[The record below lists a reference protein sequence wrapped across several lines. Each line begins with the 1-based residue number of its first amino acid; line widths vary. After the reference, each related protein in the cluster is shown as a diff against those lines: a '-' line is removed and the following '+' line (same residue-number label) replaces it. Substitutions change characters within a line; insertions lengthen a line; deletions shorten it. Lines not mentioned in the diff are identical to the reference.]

1 MTRANHFYISKP
13 HRLHYSVHGSGPPLI
28 LVHGLSGSKLWWR
41 KNIPALAQHFTVY
54 TVDLVGYGRSN
65 FQKPLGFAESADLLE
80 GWMESLGLENVY
92 YVGHSMGGQTGLH
105 VVNRYPKRVKKLVL
119 AASSGLVDLPF
130 VPALFKLAQ
139 AGMNGRKLF
148 LATVALDT
156 ARASLSNILHSGRT
170 ILADEIRPLLL
181 RVGCPTLLI
190 WAEKDPVITLPMA
203 QTYRLIP
210 DSRLKILPHAGHNLM
225 YDNPVMFNQMILDFL
240 LE

>member
-1 MTRANHFYISKP
+1 
-13 HRLHYSVHGSGPPLI
+13 
-28 LVHGLSGSKLWWR
+28 
-41 KNIPALAQHFTVY
+41 
-54 TVDLVGYGRSN
+54 
-65 FQKPLGFAESADLLE
+65 
-80 GWMESLGLENVY
+80 
-92 YVGHSMGGQTGLH
+92 MGGQTGLH

-148 LATVALDT
+148 LATVAWDT
-156 ARASLSNILHSGRT
+156 ARAGLFNILHSGNT

-190 WAEKDPVITLPMA
+190 WAEHDVVITSAMA

-225 YDNPVMFNQMILDFL
+225 YDNPAVFNHMILDFL